1 MKMLLTVIITV
12 LVLCTNRL
20 VVADD
25 QCTHYQ
31 FKSPFY
37 PGSSCEDIYNKN
49 PESRKISGYYWIT
62 DGPRNVYCGMSYTG
76 LSCED
81 IYNNNPET
89 DNKNGYYPI
98 NNNMWTFC
106 NMTLIAAIADGSII
120 LSCAGV
126 EGQWRRIAGIN
137 ISAGDDCP
145 TGWSKSSNNSV
156 SFCRAPNDNAG
167 CYSTFFSTN
176 GVSYQHVCGRA
187 RGYQKGSPDAFQ
199 SNVSIDSYYVDG
211 LSITHGTPRQHI
223 WTYAVGLTDNG
234 NQPCCNCPCAAI
246 PGPAPPSFVGNN
258 SYYESGGG
266 STHDSNSYHLSD
278 PLWDGAGCSAGN
290 TCCSNTNQP
299 WFHYQLSE
307 ITQDDIEVR
316 ICGSVTF
323 PNEGTLI
330 DILELYIH

>member
-1 MKMLLTVIITV
+1 MLLTVITV

-31 FKSPFY
+31 FKPPFY

-49 PESRKISGYYWIT
+49 PESREISGYYWIT

-89 DNKNGYYPI
+89 SSKNGYYPI
-98 NNNMWTFC
+98 NNTMWTFC

-126 EGQWRRIAGIN
+126 EGQWRRIASID

-145 TGWSKSSNNSV
+145 TGWSKSSYNNF
-156 SFCRAPNDNAG
+156 SFCRTPSDDGG

-187 RGYQKGSPDAFQ
+187 RGYQKASPDAFQ
-199 SNVSIDSYYVDG
+199 DNGRSIDTYYVDG
-211 LSITHGTPRQHI
+211 LSITHGNPRQHI
-223 WTYAVGLTDNG
+223 WTYAAGVTDNSTSFA
-234 NQPCCNCPCAAI
+234 CCNCPCAAI
-246 PGPAPPSFVGNN
+246 PGPAPPSFVGSN
-258 SYYESGGG
+258 YYCEAGAG
-266 STHDSNSYHLSD
+266 SSWTNTYYFSD
-278 PLWDGAGCSAGN
+278 PLWDGAGCSANN
-290 TCCSNTNQP
+290 TCCSNTDQP
-299 WFHYQLSE
+299 WFHHQLSNM
-307 ITQDDIEVR
+307 TQDDIEVR
-316 ICGSVTF
+316 ICKNHPFSD
-323 PNEGTLI
+323 E
-330 DILELYIH
+330 DILVDILALYIQ

>member
-1 MKMLLTVIITV
+1 MKILLTVITV

-49 PESRKISGYYWIT
+49 PESQDKSGYYWIL
-62 DGPRNVYCGMSYTG
+62 DGPRYVYCGMNYTG

-89 DNKNGYYPI
+89 GNKNGYYHI

-106 NMTLIAAIADGSII
+106 NMTLIAAIADGII

-145 TGWSKSSNNSV
+145 TGWNKSSYNGV
-156 SFCRAPNDNAG
+156 SFCRASSDGGG
-167 CYSTFFSTN
+167 CYSTFFTTN

-187 RGYQKGSPDAFQ
+187 RGYQKGLPEGFHTTL
-199 SNVSIDSYYVDG
+199 SIDTYYVEG
-211 LSITHGTPRQHI
+211 LSITHGNPHQHI
-223 WTYAVGLTDNG
+223 WSYAVGQTDYG
-234 NQPCCNCPCAAI
+234 NNNYGNCPCAVI
-246 PGPAPPSFVGNN
+246 PGSAPPSFVGSN
-258 SYYESGGG
+258 YYCESGAG
-266 STHDSNSYHLSD
+266 NSFSQSAYYFSD
-278 PLWDGAGCSAGN
+278 PLWDGAGCSASN
-290 TCCSNTNQP
+290 TCCSNIDQP
-299 WFHYQLSE
+299 RFHYQLNE
-307 ITQDDIEVR
+307 MTQDDIEVR
-316 ICGSVTF
+316 ICRDYFFSD
-323 PNEGTLI
+323 EGVLV
-330 DILELYIH
+330 DMLELYIQ